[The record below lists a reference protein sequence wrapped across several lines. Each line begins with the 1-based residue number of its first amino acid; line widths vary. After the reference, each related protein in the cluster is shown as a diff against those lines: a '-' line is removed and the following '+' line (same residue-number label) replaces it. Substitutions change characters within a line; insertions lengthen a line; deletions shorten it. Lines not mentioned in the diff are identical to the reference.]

1 MEKDNQKTK
10 KQLLAELA
18 EARAQVAALEGLRV
32 LIKSLPDHVYV
43 KDREGRFLLVN
54 TAQARY
60 MGVVKP
66 DELVGKSD
74 FDFYPAELASRYHA
88 DEQAIIRSG
97 QPLID
102 HEEINLNHQTGEQA
116 WTSTT
121 KIPVRDDQGQVVGI
135 AGISRDITPRKRAET
150 TLAQT
155 YTEVERR
162 VEERTAE
169 LQREIAERERIAE
182 ALAWEE
188 YLLHALLDNLPDHI
202 YFKDTNSRFI
212 RIGKSQAKVFGLSDP
227 VEAVGKTDFD
237 FFTEEHARPAFED
250 EQRIIETGQ
259 AIVGLEEKETWPD
272 GSESWVATT
281 KMPLRDKEGHIIGT
295 FGISTNINE
304 RKQAEAALARQAQEL
319 ARSNV
324 ELEQFAYV
332 ASHDLQEPLRM
343 VRSYVQLLE
352 RRYKNKLDA
361 DADEFIAYAVDGAA
375 RMQTL
380 INDLLAYSRIG
391 TQGKTPHPTNCAE
404 VLERVLANLSIAIE
418 ESEAVVMYDALPT
431 VLADEVQ
438 LSQLFQ
444 NLIGNAIKFRGEAT
458 PKIQVGAERKDGEW
472 LFWVRDNGIGIA
484 PEYYH
489 RLFMIFQRLHSRDEY
504 PGTGIGLAIC
514 KKIVERH
521 GGRIWV
527 ESVGVPGKGTTFY
540 FSLPD
545 REGDK

>member
-227 VEAVGKTDFD
+227 AEAVGKTDFD

-418 ESEAVVMYDALPT
+418 ESEAVVTYDALPT

>member
-1 MEKDNQKTK
+1 MEKETRKTK

-18 EARAQVAALEGLRV
+18 EARTQITALEGLHV
-32 LIKSLPDHVYV
+32 LIKNLPDHIYV
-43 KDREGRFLLVN
+43 KDKEGRFLLVN
-54 TAQARY
+54 TAQAHY
-60 MGVVKP
+60 MGGVKP

-102 HEEINLNHQTGEQA
+102 HEEINLNHQTGEQT

-135 AGISRDITPRKRAET
+135 VGISRDITQRKW
-150 TLAQT
+150 
-155 YTEVERR
+155 
-162 VEERTAE
+162 
-169 LQREIAERERIAE
+169 AE
-182 ALAWEE
+182 AE
-188 YLLHALLDNLPDHI
+188 
-202 YFKDTNSRFI
+202 
-212 RIGKSQAKVFGLSDP
+212 
-227 VEAVGKTDFD
+227 
-237 FFTEEHARPAFED
+237 
-250 EQRIIETGQ
+250 
-259 AIVGLEEKETWPD
+259 
-272 GSESWVATT
+272 
-281 KMPLRDKEGHIIGT
+281 
-295 FGISTNINE
+295 
-304 RKQAEAALARQAQEL
+304 LARQAQEL

-343 VRSYVQLLE
+343 VRSYLQLLE
-352 RRYKNKLDA
+352 RRYKSKLDA

-391 TQGKTPHPTNCAE
+391 TQGKPPQPTNCAE
-404 VLERVLANLSIAIE
+404 VLERVLANLAIAIE

-431 VLADEVQ
+431 ILADGVQ
-438 LSQLFQ
+438 LGQLFQ
-444 NLIGNAIKFRGEAT
+444 NLIGNAIKFRGKAT
-458 PKIQVGAERKDGEW
+458 PKVHVGAERKDGEW
-472 LFWVRDNGIGIA
+472 HFWVRDNGIGIA

-489 RLFMIFQRLHSRDEY
+489 RLFMIFQRLHSRNEY

-527 ESVGVPGKGTTFY
+527 ESLGVPGKGTTFY

-545 REGDK
+545 RDDLK

>member
-458 PKIQVGAERKDGEW
+458 PKIQVGTERKDGEW